1 MYWCATSKALP
12 MRLKAMLVYPARQAI
27 EKYTSYQDEQDSVAR
42 GDRLKLVLD
51 QGSDIRQGSFHIIG
65 CSHIYDLK

>member
-1 MYWCATSKALP
+1 MDDYHRGVTHQI
-12 MRLKAMLVYPARQAI
+12 RGIHIIIQQAI